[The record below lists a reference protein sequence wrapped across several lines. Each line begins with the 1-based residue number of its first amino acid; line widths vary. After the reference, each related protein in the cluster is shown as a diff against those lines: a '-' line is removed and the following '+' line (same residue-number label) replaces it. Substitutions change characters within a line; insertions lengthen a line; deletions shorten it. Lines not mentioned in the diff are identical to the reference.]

1 MLINGNWT
9 ENWQPVQA
17 EDEQG
22 RFIRQTSSFRNWIT
36 ADGQAG
42 PTGVGG
48 FKAEKVAIIYMWR

>member
-22 RFIRQTSSFRNWIT
+22 RFIRQTSSLIMSPLISCVCSTLLLRN
-36 ADGQAG
+36 
-42 PTGVGG
+42 
-48 FKAEKVAIIYMWR
+48 